1 MPSKPVVNLKCA
13 RGTSCFA
20 KRTNRGLNNILSLS
34 GFNSTVYENWI
45 KAACSG
51 KSDIEQV
58 SVFFEI
64 LMNNRYCEEARTA
77 VRTFAL
83 QGNALA
89 IAAIDREDD
98 AILAMFDEHGF

>member
-1 MPSKPVVNLKCA
+1 MPRIPSVNLKCT
-13 RGTSCFA
+13 RGGSCFA
-20 KRTNRGLNNILSLS
+20 KNTNMGLNKILGLS
-34 GFNSTVYENWI
+34 GFNSTVYEHWI

-51 KSDIEQV
+51 KCNSEQV

-64 LMNNRYCEEARTA
+64 LMNNRYCDEAKIA

-89 IAAIDREDD
+89 IAAIDREDE